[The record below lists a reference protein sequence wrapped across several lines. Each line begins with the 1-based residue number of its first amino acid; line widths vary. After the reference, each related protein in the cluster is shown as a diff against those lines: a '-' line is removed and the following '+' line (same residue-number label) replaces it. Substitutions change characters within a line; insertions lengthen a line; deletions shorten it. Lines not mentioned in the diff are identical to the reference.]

1 MAAPREVE
9 IEANG
14 LTFETLV
21 AGPESGETVIL
32 LHGYPQSAGSWSD
45 TMEWLAGLGY
55 QSIAPNLRG
64 YSPGA
69 NPRDASE
76 YRMTDLVAD
85 VIGIADARGVDRFH
99 LVGHDWGGALA
110 WSVAGD
116 HPQRLLS
123 LTSISTPHGAA
134 MLEALRSSTQSLRS
148 VYMGFFRIPRV
159 PEAIMQFAN
168 YRQLGL
174 SLRVTGLPSA
184 SWKRDSQQLRRVG
197 MRGPLNWYRGATK
210 GLRPRKISVP
220 TLYVWGRRDPFL
232 GRKAATLTAKY
243 VTGPYRFEELK
254 AGHWIPDN
262 NTADLRRILGEH
274 LEDFGAPAEPVR
286 RPAAA
291 ATTATATASAAK
303 PSSAK
308 TEPAKAEPAKA
319 AAKRATAKPPKAAA
333 PKSAAK
339 RAPRKSGSKPPS

>member
-1 MAAPREVE
+1 MPVTLTGMAAPREVE

-45 TMEWLAGLGY
+45 TMEWLAGRGY

-69 NPRDASE
+69 NPREASE

-85 VIGIADARGVDRFH
+85 VMGIADARGVGRFH

-123 LTSISTPHGAA
+123 LTSISAPHGAA

-148 VYMGFFRIPRV
+148 IYMGFFRIPRV

-174 SLRVTGLPSA
+174 SLRATGLPSA

-210 GLRPRKISVP
+210 GMRARKISVP
-220 TLYVWGRRDPFL
+220 TLYIWGRRDPFL
-232 GRKAATLTAKY
+232 GRKAAELTAKY
-243 VTGPYRFEELK
+243 VTGPYRLEELK

-262 NTADLRRILGEH
+262 NTAEMRRILSEH
-274 LEDFGAPAEPVR
+274 LEDFGEPERHAAAPAGKR
-286 RPAAA
+286 AATRPAAA
-291 ATTATATASAAK
+291 
-303 PSSAK
+303 SS
-308 TEPAKAEPAKA
+308 PAKA
-319 AAKRATAKPPKAAA
+319 R
-333 PKSAAK
+333 AK
-339 RAPRKSGSKPPS
+339 RAPRKRAPKSHN